1 MNKWVKTREG
11 IIGLVVS
18 KTKRPDGLVLGL
30 DVNGLGD
37 IWYADAKTV
46 KNADA

>member
-1 MNKWVKTREG
+1 MNKWVKTPEG

-18 KTKRPDGLVLGL
+18 KTRRPDGFVFGI

-37 IWYADAKTV
+37 IWYVDAKAVTEV
-46 KNADA
+46 